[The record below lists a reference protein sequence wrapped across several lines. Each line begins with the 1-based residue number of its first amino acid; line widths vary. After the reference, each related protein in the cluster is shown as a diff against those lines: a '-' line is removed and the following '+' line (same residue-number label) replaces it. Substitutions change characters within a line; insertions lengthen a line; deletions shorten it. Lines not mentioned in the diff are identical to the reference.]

1 MRKPL
6 PVNVLQWDA
15 NQTACGM
22 WLQVLR
28 YVDGQKY
35 GAHMDGL
42 GRLATCLMYLNE
54 PEYGGETIF
63 PNVCPP
69 PVSPTDPVG
78 EVPASSSRA

>member
-1 MRKPL
+1 M
-6 PVNVLQWDA
+6 
-15 NQTACGM
+15 
-22 WLQVLR
+22 LR

-63 PNVCPP
+63 PHVRSTPHSILISEP
-69 PVSPTDPVG
+69 
-78 EVPASSSRA
+78 